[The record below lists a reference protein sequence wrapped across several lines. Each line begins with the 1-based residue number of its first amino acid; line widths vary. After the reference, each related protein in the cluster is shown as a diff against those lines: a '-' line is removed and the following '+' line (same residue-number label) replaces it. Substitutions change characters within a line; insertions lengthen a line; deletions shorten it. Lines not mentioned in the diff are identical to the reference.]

1 VLVTPVIVV
10 ALMQANLT
18 IRLAVMSAVL
28 WVVGSLQC
36 VFPIVQYHE
45 LRRTKE
51 GFGIDELAK
60 AFD

>member
-1 VLVTPVIVV
+1 LLLFALNSFQHGAMGELVMTRVV
-10 ALMQANLT
+10 T
-18 IRLAVMSAVL
+18 
-28 WVVGSLQC
+28 WVASSLQC
-36 VFPIVQYHE
+36 VFPIVLYHE